1 MIEIDDLRRAFGP
14 KVALAGLS
22 LAAADGQVTGLL
34 GPNGAGKTTALR
46 ALGGLL
52 RPDSGK
58 ALLDGVDPAAT
69 PREARRRLGF
79 LPEPAGLPPRLG
91 AREILAYAGELHGL
105 ARRPL
110 AARIDE
116 LFASLGLSP
125 FGDRPAE
132 ALSTGERRRVAIARA
147 LVHDPPN
154 VVLDEPTNGLDVL
167 GSRAVRRLVR
177 DLAAA
182 GKCVLLSSHHLREMA
197 EICDR
202 VVVVSA
208 GRVVAAGRPAD
219 LLAQTGKPN
228 LESAF
233 VDLIGEEGWS

>member
-1 MIEIDDLRRAFGP
+1 MIVLDGLHRSFGG
-14 KVALAGLS
+14 KTALSGLS
-22 LAAADGQVTGLL
+22 LVAEDGRVTGLL

-52 RPDSGK
+52 RPDSGR
-58 ALLDGVDPAAT
+58 ATLDGIDPAVS

-91 AREILAYAGELHGL
+91 AREILAFAGEIHGL

-116 LFASLGLSP
+116 VIAAFGLAPFAE
-125 FGDRPAE
+125 RPAE
-132 ALSTGERRRVAIARA
+132 ALSTGERRRVALARA
-147 LVHDPPN
+147 LVADPPN

-167 GSRAVRRLVR
+167 GSRAVRKLVR
-177 DLAAA
+177 NLAAA

-197 EICDR
+197 EVCDR
-202 VVVVSA
+202 VVVVTE
-208 GRVVAAGRPAD
+208 GRAVAAGRPED
-219 LLAQTGKPN
+219 LLARTGKPD